1 MKTVKIE
8 VITPQFAAAV
18 LENKNHSNRHIRRQ
32 VVATLTEAIRNG
44 EFRTTHQGISF
55 YEDGTLADGQHR
67 LSAIVAANM
76 PVTMSVM
83 RGLSKDDGLVIDCGE
98 KRKLHDQIRLSSV
111 SEFADKSHVS
121 VSTFFLQVL
130 PNTFKRPTIDDTV
143 RFFEIHGTLID
154 QAAKIA
160 AAKKKKLHNAG
171 IIATYATALQ
181 AEEVQKMFRFHTVLT
196 SGIVESPSE
205 NAAVRLRIYLTNA
218 DSRVWASEN
227 AKDTL
232 RRCQRAVYAFC
243 RGEDLG
249 AIKAQ
254 PDYKYPV
261 LTLTGGAK

>member
-18 LENKNHSNRHIRRQ
+18 LETHNHANRNIRRQ
-32 VVATLTEAIRNG
+32 VVATLADAIRNG

-55 YEDGTLADGQHR
+55 YDDGTLADGQHR

-98 KRKLHDQIRLSSV
+98 KRKMHDQIRLSSV
-111 SEFADKSHVS
+111 SEFADKSHAS
-121 VSTFFLQVL
+121 VAMFFLRVI
-130 PNTFKRPTIDDTV
+130 PNAFKKPTVDDV
-143 RFFEIHGTLID
+143 IRFFELHGTLI
-154 QAAKIA
+154 QRAAKIA
-160 AAKKKKLHNAG
+160 AAKKKRLHNAG
-171 IIATYATALQ
+171 IVATYATALQ
-181 AEEVQKMFRFHTVLT
+181 SEDADMLARFHAVLT

-205 NAAVRLRIYLTNA
+205 NSAVRLRIYLTNA
-218 DSRVWASEN
+218 DSSMWSAEN

-249 AIKAQ
+249 AIKPQ
-254 PDYKYPV
+254 TDYKYPV
-261 LTLTGGAK
+261 LTINGGAK